1 MQASSSNQTY
11 NSNYPWLNEKSYRE
25 MMNAVDSMGLSW
37 EEKTQ
42 ATNTYYRDNVKYF
55 LNNQTLDERDDY
67 INQQAYEAA
76 MLQNEDAD
84 AQMRMTQ
91 LSQDAKRQWNLQAD
105 APDLDVFTDIV
116 KSLWAE
122 WMNLA
127 WQYLAWEN
135 NDLLYAP
142 IEFWTKDNTTLS
154 NFWYFKASILLTEFV

>member
-1 MQASSSNQTY
+1 MARTRGKNMQASSSNQTY

-91 LSQDAKRQWNLQAD
+91 LSQDAKRQWNLQ
-105 APDLDVFTDIV
+105 
-116 KSLWAE
+116 
-122 WMNLA
+122 M
-127 WQYLAWEN
+127 
-135 NDLLYAP
+135 
-142 IEFWTKDNTTLS
+142 IEMLK
-154 NFWYFKASILLTEFV
+154 